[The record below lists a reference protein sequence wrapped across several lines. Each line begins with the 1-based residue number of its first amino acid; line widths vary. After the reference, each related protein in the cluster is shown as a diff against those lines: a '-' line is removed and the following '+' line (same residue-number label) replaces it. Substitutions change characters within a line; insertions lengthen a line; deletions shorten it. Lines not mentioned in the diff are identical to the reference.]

1 MSEID
6 ERVRRL
12 WRQGKGVEEIIES
25 IRSEDGVEIDEDYIA
40 KVIGVSDVEPSI
52 DLSSVTDEPEKVFD
66 FLYKWQLERLKM
78 YYNIERKMRI
88 PVPDVRAN
96 ISLMLM
102 LLERK
107 MKEKAES
114 FESKVRDLFGLGGE
128 E

>member
-25 IRSEDGVEIDEDYIA
+25 IRADEGVEIDEDYIA

-52 DLSSVTDEPEKVFD
+52 DLSSVTDEPDKVFD

-114 FESKVRDLFGLGGE
+114 FESKVRDIFGLGGE